1 MMKVFKRLC
10 AFTCALLCCAVC
22 CYAQGGLPTE
32 LKPASLAVF
41 RDAMYADPLNH
52 ESLRVLYEQTKTDIL
67 ASLNDYDM
75 YVAQSRLDYYM
86 GRSYSYAQNKTEA
99 ASFYDR
105 SLESAEKALAI
116 CEGPEALLMQG
127 ESLSQNC
134 AVKPTSYA
142 LAHGMKIGKIAK
154 QALDA
159 DPKNGAALYL
169 LSAQHIY
176 APSPFN
182 NYRRGIKEMR
192 QILDTSGVRLENDDL
207 FNITS
212 ALAYVYIRQEKYDD
226 ALPWIQKALE
236 VYPTNFFALSLQEQI
251 LSKRK
256 AS

>member
-1 MMKVFKRLC
+1 MKVFKRLC
-10 AFTCALLCCAVC
+10 AFACALLCCAVC

-32 LKPASLAVF
+32 LKPVSLAVF
-41 RDAMYADPLNH
+41 RDAVYADPLND

-67 ASLNDYDM
+67 ASLSDYDM

-116 CEGPEALLMQG
+116 RQGPEALLMQG

-182 NYRRGIKEMR
+182 NYRRGIKEMQ

-212 ALAYVYIRQEKYDD
+212 ALAYVYIRQEKYDE

-256 AS
+256 VP

>member
-1 MMKVFKRLC
+1 MKVFKRLC
-10 AFTCALLCCAVC
+10 AFACALLCCAVC

-32 LKPASLAVF
+32 LKPVSLAVF
-41 RDAMYADPLNH
+41 RDAMYADPLND

-67 ASLNDYDM
+67 ASLSDYDM

-116 CEGPEALLMQG
+116 REGPEALLMQG

-182 NYRRGIKEMR
+182 NYRRGIKEM
-192 QILDTSGVRLENDDL
+192 QEILDTSGVRLENDDL

-212 ALAYVYIRQEKYDD
+212 ALAYVYIRQEKYDE

-256 AS
+256 VP

>member
-1 MMKVFKRLC
+1 MKVFKRLC
-10 AFTCALLCCAVC
+10 AFACALLCCAVC

-32 LKPASLAVF
+32 LKPVSLAVF
-41 RDAMYADPLNH
+41 RDAMYADPLND

-67 ASLNDYDM
+67 ASLSDYDM

-99 ASFYDR
+99 AFFYDR

-116 CEGPEALLMQG
+116 RQGPEALLMQG

-182 NYRRGIKEMR
+182 NYRRGIKEMQ

-212 ALAYVYIRQEKYDD
+212 ALAYVYIRQEKYDE

-256 AS
+256 VP

>member
-1 MMKVFKRLC
+1 MKVFKRLC
-10 AFTCALLCCAVC
+10 AFACALLCCAVC

-32 LKPASLAVF
+32 LKPVSLAVF
-41 RDAMYADPLNH
+41 RDAMYADPLND

-67 ASLNDYDM
+67 ASLSDYDM

-116 CEGPEALLMQG
+116 RQGPEALLMQG

-159 DPKNGAALYL
+159 DPKNGAALFL
-169 LSAQHIY
+169 L
-176 APSPFN
+176 
-182 NYRRGIKEMR
+182 
-192 QILDTSGVRLENDDL
+192 
-207 FNITS
+207 
-212 ALAYVYIRQEKYDD
+212 
-226 ALPWIQKALE
+226 
-236 VYPTNFFALSLQEQI
+236 
-251 LSKRK
+251 
-256 AS
+256 

>member
-1 MMKVFKRLC
+1 MKVFKRLC
-10 AFTCALLCCAVC
+10 AFACALLCCAVC

-32 LKPASLAVF
+32 LKPVSLAVF
-41 RDAMYADPLNH
+41 RDAMYADPLND
-52 ESLRVLYEQTKTDIL
+52 ESLCVLYEQTKTDIL
-67 ASLNDYDM
+67 ASLSDYDM

-116 CEGPEALLMQG
+116 RQGPEALLMQG

-182 NYRRGIKEMR
+182 NYRRGIKEMQ

-212 ALAYVYIRQEKYDD
+212 ALAYVYIRQEKYDE

-256 AS
+256 VP

>member
-1 MMKVFKRLC
+1 MKVFKRLC
-10 AFTCALLCCAVC
+10 AFACALLCCAVC

-32 LKPASLAVF
+32 LKPVSLAVF
-41 RDAMYADPLNH
+41 RDAMYADPLND
-52 ESLRVLYEQTKTDIL
+52 ESLRVLYEQTKMDIL
-67 ASLNDYDM
+67 ASLSDYDM

-116 CEGPEALLMQG
+116 RQGPEALLMQG

-182 NYRRGIKEMR
+182 NYRRGIKEMQ

-212 ALAYVYIRQEKYDD
+212 ALAYVYIRQEKYDE

-256 AS
+256 VP

>member
-1 MMKVFKRLC
+1 MKVFKRLC
-10 AFTCALLCCAVC
+10 AFTCAALCCAVC
-22 CYAQGGLPTE
+22 CYAQRALPTE
-32 LKPASLAVF
+32 LKPASLAAF

-52 ESLRVLYEQTKTDIL
+52 ESLRALYEQTKADIL
-67 ASLNDYDM
+67 ASLSDYDM

-105 SLESAEKALAI
+105 SLENAEKALAI
-116 CEGPEALLMQG
+116 RQGPEALLIQG

-142 LAHGMKIGKIAK
+142 LANGLRVGKIAK
-154 QALDA
+154 QVLDA
-159 DPKNGAALYL
+159 DPKNGAARYL

-182 NYRRGIKEMR
+182 NYRRGIKEM
-192 QILDTSGVRLENDDL
+192 QEILDTSGIRLENDDL

-256 AS
+256 AP

>member
-1 MMKVFKRLC
+1 MKVFKRLC
-10 AFTCALLCCAVC
+10 AFACVLLCCAVC

-32 LKPASLAVF
+32 LKPVSLAVF
-41 RDAMYADPLNH
+41 RDAMYADPLND

-67 ASLNDYDM
+67 ASLSDYDM

-116 CEGPEALLMQG
+116 RQGPEALLMQG

-182 NYRRGIKEMR
+182 NYRRGIKEMQ

-212 ALAYVYIRQEKYDD
+212 ALAYVYIQQGKYDD

-256 AS
+256 VP

>member
-1 MMKVFKRLC
+1 
-10 AFTCALLCCAVC
+10 
-22 CYAQGGLPTE
+22 
-32 LKPASLAVF
+32 
-41 RDAMYADPLNH
+41 
-52 ESLRVLYEQTKTDIL
+52 
-67 ASLNDYDM
+67 
-75 YVAQSRLDYYM
+75 
-86 GRSYSYAQNKTEA
+86 
-99 ASFYDR
+99 
-105 SLESAEKALAI
+105 
-116 CEGPEALLMQG
+116 
-127 ESLSQNC
+127 
-134 AVKPTSYA
+134 
-142 LAHGMKIGKIAK
+142 MKIGKIAK

-182 NYRRGIKEMR
+182 NYRRGIKEMQ

-212 ALAYVYIRQEKYDD
+212 ALAYVYIRQEKYDE

-256 AS
+256 VP

>member
-1 MMKVFKRLC
+1 MKVFKILC
-10 AFTCALLCCAVC
+10 AFACALLCCAVC

-32 LKPASLAVF
+32 LKPVSLAVF
-41 RDAMYADPLNH
+41 RDAMYADPLND

-67 ASLNDYDM
+67 ASLSDYDM

-116 CEGPEALLMQG
+116 RQGPEALLMQG

-182 NYRRGIKEMR
+182 NYRRGIKEMQ

-212 ALAYVYIRQEKYDD
+212 ALAYVYIRQEKYDE

-256 AS
+256 VP

>member
-1 MMKVFKRLC
+1 MKVFKILC
-10 AFTCALLCCAVC
+10 AFACALLCCAVC

-32 LKPASLAVF
+32 LKPVSLAVF
-41 RDAMYADPLNH
+41 RDTMYADPLND

-67 ASLNDYDM
+67 ASLSDYDM

-99 ASFYDR
+99 AFFYDR

-116 CEGPEALLMQG
+116 RQGPEALLMQG

-182 NYRRGIKEMR
+182 NYRRGIKEMQ

-212 ALAYVYIRQEKYDD
+212 ALAYVYIRQEKYDE

-256 AS
+256 VP

>member
-1 MMKVFKRLC
+1 MKVFKRLC

-32 LKPASLAVF
+32 LKPVSLAVF
-41 RDAMYADPLNH
+41 RDAMYADPLND

-67 ASLNDYDM
+67 ASLSDYDM

-116 CEGPEALLMQG
+116 RQGPEALLMQG

-154 QALDA
+154 QAIDA

-182 NYRRGIKEMR
+182 NYRRGIKEMQ

-212 ALAYVYIRQEKYDD
+212 ALAYVYIRQEKYDE

-256 AS
+256 VP

>member
-1 MMKVFKRLC
+1 MKVFKRLC
-10 AFTCALLCCAVC
+10 AFACALLCCAVC

-32 LKPASLAVF
+32 LKPVSLAGF
-41 RDAMYADPLNH
+41 RDAMYADPLND

-67 ASLNDYDM
+67 ASLSDYDM

-116 CEGPEALLMQG
+116 RQGPEALLMQG

-182 NYRRGIKEMR
+182 NYRRGIKEMQ

-212 ALAYVYIRQEKYDD
+212 ALAYVYIRQEKYDE

-256 AS
+256 VP